1 MRIAGDLVTL
11 FSLPS
16 SSSFSVA
23 CRVMRKERHFC
34 DVLSSDELFPGKPVM
49 LLTGLYIAVSE
60 KQDSK
65 LNLQG
70 HP

>member
-1 MRIAGDLVTL
+1 
-11 FSLPS
+11 
-16 SSSFSVA
+16 
-23 CRVMRKERHFC
+23 MRKERHFC